1 MTTNIQLAHRI
12 AKHVE
17 LSLVTLQCA
26 DIKSDIDPF
35 GMPPVLTLVQ
45 GYRCRYDIADHAEH
59 GRIKVF
65 VDLTFGAQR
74 SEADE
79 SDDAVNI
86 EATFLLVYE
95 IDSTVTLEPE
105 CLEHFADANGPYN
118 VWPYWRELV
127 QTAASR
133 VGLGG
138 VTVPVFR
145 PVAFEVDDQNC
156 VKEPI

>member
-1 MTTNIQLAHRI
+1 MTTNIQLALRV

-17 LSLVTLQCA
+17 LVLVTLRSA
-26 DIKSDIDPF
+26 DIKTDIDPF
-35 GMPPVLTLVQ
+35 GMPPVLNLVQ
-45 GYRCRYDIADHAEH
+45 GYRCRYDISEHADY
-59 GRIKVF
+59 GRIKIF
-65 VDLTFGAQR
+65 VDLNFAAKR
-74 SEADE
+74 SESEDG
-79 SDDAVNI
+79 DDAVNI
-86 EATFLLVYE
+86 EATFLLVYA
-95 IDSTVTLEPE
+95 IDPAISLESE

-145 PVAFEVDDQNC
+145 PMTYEVDDIPC
-156 VKEPI
+156 VSES